1 MMHNTG
7 IKSGSAETATGALS
21 VNGPQPVWMT
31 LDEARDRAFTGEIV
45 FEVDPEVLAYLDHG
59 VIYYAERTSDES
71 LGRRLLEAGVVDTN
85 QLERGTVRVG
95 DVEHLGR
102 LFDRDASVD
111 RDAVLVV
118 TETSTEDLIAEL
130 ANQAVTTVRVTAYR
144 HHPSGVHRWFAAPL
158 DSPAQARPV
167 SPVAQIDNT
176 VIDELPGI
184 AIPTHP
190 GIEDL
195 SIEWDDISDLSADD
209 NGSIDE
215 FELVL
220 FDPFR
225 ESEMSVDSPVGVD
238 VDADLDGDF
247 AADADPELIELS
259 LDMAAF
265 TDTVD
270 ADTTEES
277 PVDRPVDDMA
287 DFEFQVVWPNG
298 SEESVT
304 AIATTTATTATAE
317 VSVVDAPAF
326 TETADGELHFDMP
339 ALELVDDEAATDEVP
354 DDVAAAVRRAIA
366 AIESASADTASIA
379 PIEIEA
385 PSDDLFDGVV
395 IDTFDT
401 ELVVD
406 TAPPAAVPTVTEIT
420 TQVPTVPATLGGF
433 APPTMDMAAEAI
445 YAREAAAIE
454 AAELSLAAE
463 PTLAEPPA
471 LPEAAQML
479 ETAPANQGVASVVF
493 VDDEPV
499 AESDDSNDRSS
510 ALRRLIGS
518 LRRKDH

>member
-7 IKSGSAETATGALS
+7 IKSGSAGTTTGALS
-21 VNGPQPVWMT
+21 VGEPQPVWMT
-31 LDEARDRAFTGEIV
+31 LDEARERAFTGEIV

-59 VIYYAERTSDES
+59 VIYYAERASDEP
-71 LGRRLLEAGVVDTN
+71 LGRRLIDAGVVDTT

-130 ANQAVTTVRVTAYR
+130 ANHAVTTVRVTAYR

-158 DSPAQARPV
+158 DSPALARPV
-167 SPVAQIDNT
+167 APVAQIDNT

-190 GIEDL
+190 GVEDL
-195 SIEWDDISDLSADD
+195 SIEWDDITDLSVDD
-209 NGSIDE
+209 AGSIDE
-215 FELVL
+215 FEL

-225 ESEMSVDSPVGVD
+225 EPESSAE
-238 VDADLDGDF
+238 VDADVTVDS
-247 AADADPELIELS
+247 DAETDPEAMELA
-259 LDMAAF
+259 LDMASF

-270 ADTTEES
+270 ETADDA
-277 PVDRPVDDMA
+277 VDAMADDTVDEMVDDMA

-298 SEESVT
+298 SEGPLTNAPVEAPV
-304 AIATTTATTATAE
+304 AE
-317 VSVVDAPAF
+317 APAF
-326 TETADGELHFDMP
+326 TETADGALHFDLP
-339 ALELVDDEAATDEVP
+339 ELERVDDEATDEVP
-354 DDVAAAVRRAIA
+354 DEVAAAVRRAIA
-366 AIESASADTASIA
+366 AIESASAEPAAIA
-379 PIEIEA
+379 AIDIDA
-385 PSDDLFDGVV
+385 PSVDVFDGVV
-395 IDTFDT
+395 VDTFDT
-401 ELVVD
+401 D
-406 TAPPAAVPTVTEIT
+406 TFDIADTGLAEDAVSVAAPVQIT

-433 APPTMDMAAEAI
+433 APPTLDMAAEAI

-454 AAELSLAAE
+454 AADIALAGEHALAA
-463 PTLAEPPA
+463 PSL
-471 LPEAAQML
+471 EAVVAPVT
-479 ETAPANQGVASVVF
+479 ETAAAPVNQGVASVVF
-493 VDDEPV
+493 VDGEPV
-499 AESDDSNDRSS
+499 AESGDERNS

>member
-59 VIYYAERTSDES
+59 VIYYAERTSDEP
-71 LGRRLLEAGVVDTN
+71 LGRRLLEAGVVDTS

-118 TETSTEDLIAEL
+118 TETATEDLIAEL
-130 ANQAVTTVRVTAYR
+130 ANQAAATVRVTAYR
-144 HHPSGVHRWFAAPL
+144 HHPSGVHRWFAAPV
-158 DSPAQARPV
+158 DAPALARPV

-195 SIEWDDISDLSADD
+195 SIEWDDITDLSADD
-209 NGSIDE
+209 SGSIDE

-225 ESEMSVDSPVGVD
+225 ESEMSVDSLAGAD
-238 VDADLDGDF
+238 VDADLD
-247 AADADPELIELS
+247 ADADPEVIELA

-270 ADTTEES
+270 ADIYEFPVERPVGSMTTNGT
-277 PVDRPVDDMA
+277 PVDDMA

-304 AIATTTATTATAE
+304 TTMAE
-317 VSVVDAPAF
+317 APVADAPAF
-326 TETADGELHFDMP
+326 TETAEGELHFDMP
-339 ALELVDDEAATDEVP
+339 ALELVDDDAATDEVP

-379 PIEIEA
+379 PIEIDA
-385 PSDDLFDGVV
+385 PSVELSDGVV

-406 TAPPAAVPTVTEIT
+406 TAPPATVPTVTEIT
-420 TQVPTVPATLGGF
+420 TQVPTVPVTLGGF

-454 AAELSLAAE
+454 AAEMSLSAE

-471 LPEAAQML
+471 LAEAAPML
-479 ETAPANQGVASVVF
+479 EATPANQGVASVVF

-499 AESDDSNDRSS
+499 AESDDSNERSS

>member
-7 IKSGSAETATGALS
+7 IKSGSAATATGALS
-21 VNGPQPVWMT
+21 VTGPQPVWMT
-31 LDEARDRAFTGEIV
+31 LDEARDRAFTGDIV

-59 VIYYAERTSDES
+59 VIYYAERASDEP
-71 LGRRLLEAGVVDTN
+71 LGRRLLDAGVVDTT
-85 QLERGTVRVG
+85 QRERGTVRVG

-111 RDAVLVV
+111 RDSVLVV
-118 TETSTEDLIAEL
+118 TETSTEDLITEL

-158 DSPAQARPV
+158 DSPALARPV

-195 SIEWDDISDLSADD
+195 SIEWDDITELSADD
-209 NGSIDE
+209 SGSIDE

-225 ESEMSVDSPVGVD
+225 EPEMSADLAADVE
-238 VDADLDGDF
+238 VDADPDVES
-247 AADADPELIELS
+247 DPEAIELA

-270 ADTTEES
+270 
-277 PVDRPVDDMA
+277 DMD

-298 SEESVT
+298 SEGAVT
-304 AIATTTATTATAE
+304 PAHLDEPVAE
-317 VSVVDAPAF
+317 APAF
-326 TETADGELHFDMP
+326 TETADGGLHFDLP
-339 ALELVDDEAATDEVP
+339 ELQPVDDDAVTDEVP
-354 DDVAAAVRRAIA
+354 DEVAAAVRRAIA
-366 AIESASADTASIA
+366 AIESASAEPAAIA
-379 PIEIEA
+379 AIDIDA
-385 PSDDLFDGVV
+385 PSVDVFDAVV

-401 ELVVD
+401 DIAD
-406 TAPPAAVPTVTEIT
+406 TDIADTGTDIADTVSDPARAEIT
-420 TQVPTVPATLGGF
+420 TQVPTVPTTLGGF
-433 APPTMDMAAEAI
+433 APPTLDMAAEAI
-445 YAREAAAIE
+445 YAREAAAME
-454 AAELSLAAE
+454 AADVALASEHALAA
-463 PTLAEPPA
+463 PVL
-471 LPEAAQML
+471 EAAVAPVA
-479 ETAPANQGVASVVF
+479 ETAAAPVNQGVASVVF

-499 AESDDSNDRSS
+499 AESGNERSS

>member
-7 IKSGSAETATGALS
+7 IKSGSAATATGALS
-21 VNGPQPVWMT
+21 VTGPQPVWMT
-31 LDEARDRAFTGEIV
+31 LDEARERAFTGEIV

-59 VIYYAERTSDES
+59 VIYYAERASDEP
-71 LGRRLLEAGVVDTN
+71 LGRRLLDAGVVDAS

-118 TETSTEDLIAEL
+118 TETSTEDLITEL
-130 ANQAVTTVRVTAYR
+130 ANQAVATVRATAYR

-158 DSPAQARPV
+158 DSPALARPV
-167 SPVAQIDNT
+167 APVAQIDNT
-176 VIDELPGI
+176 LIDELPGI

-190 GIEDL
+190 GLEDL
-195 SIEWDDISDLSADD
+195 SIEWDDITEPSVADT
-209 NGSIDE
+209 GSIDE

-225 ESEMSVDSPVGVD
+225 EPEMSADAHVEVDFD
-238 VDADLDGDF
+238 VDPDVDIDVES
-247 AADADPELIELS
+247 DPEAIELA

-270 ADTTEES
+270 DTS
-277 PVDRPVDDMA
+277 

-304 AIATTTATTATAE
+304 TATTEAPVFE
-317 VSVVDAPAF
+317 APAVA
-326 TETADGELHFDMP
+326 ETADGELHVDLP
-339 ALELVDDEAATDEVP
+339 ELEPVDDDAATDEVP
-354 DDVAAAVRRAIA
+354 DEVAAAVRRAIA
-366 AIESASADTASIA
+366 AIESASAEPAAIA
-379 PIEIEA
+379 PIDIDA
-385 PSDDLFDGVV
+385 PSVDVFDSVV
-395 IDTFDT
+395 IDTLGT
-401 ELVVD
+401 EFVVD
-406 TAPPAAVPTVTEIT
+406 TESLVDTAGPAIVPAPAEIT
-420 TQVPTVPATLGGF
+420 TQVPTVPTTLGGF

-445 YAREAAAIE
+445 YAREAAAIQAADIALANEYTLGAPALE
-454 AAELSLAAE
+454 AAVAPVAETDAA
-463 PTLAEPPA
+463 PV
-471 LPEAAQML
+471 
-479 ETAPANQGVASVVF
+479 NQGVASVVF

-499 AESDDSNDRSS
+499 AESGNERSS